1 MITMEQYVGQYDS
14 PPDWTAARQLNAA
27 ELLVA
32 CWELEKLAI
41 ADGIEFPDNPATGS
55 GVSGETYGGFRPQS
69 CRIGAPHSAHKEG
82 FAVDRYD
89 PKGLI
94 DSWCMANQAKLAAC
108 GIYLEHPSKT
118 IGWSHWTTR
127 APLSRNRVFMP

>member
-1 MITMEQYVGQYDS
+1 MITMEQYVGPHKFS
-14 PPDWTAARQLNAA
+14 EDWTAARQLNAA
-27 ELLVA
+27 ELLIA
-32 CWELEKLAI
+32 CWKLEQLAI
-41 ADGIEFPDNPATGS
+41 ADGITFPNNPKTNS
-55 GVSGETYGGFRPQS
+55 GVSGGTLGGFRPQS
-69 CRIGAPHSAHKEG
+69 CKIGAPHSAHKEG

-89 PKGLI
+89 PEGKI